1 MSRLLGENLQGI
13 LEIVNFSQVLSHHAF
28 VLDGLPANYALDGGL
43 ANVGVFFLRRSG
55 RLSAALRRRRR
66 CRDGERQ
73 RLVHPFQVNLD
84 GRDSFEGLAAQ
95 GTAEGLDF

>member
-1 MSRLLGENLQGI
+1 M
-13 LEIVNFSQVLSHHAF
+13 
-28 VLDGLPANYALDGGL
+28 
-43 ANVGVFFLRRSG
+43 RRSG